1 MGSKATR
8 VAFGEALARI
18 GEQNPDIV
26 VIDAD
31 LSKST
36 MTEFFAK
43 KFPERFFDTGIAE
56 GNMVGMGAG
65 MGLAGKIPFIC
76 SFSCFV
82 GGRFEQIRMSVCY
95 NRSNVKIVGTHAG
108 IGIGEDG
115 YSQMALEDIALMR
128 SLPNMVVIQ
137 PADAVE
143 TERAVESIAEHR
155 GPVFL
160 RLLRQ
165 KVNDINSSDYRF
177 HLGKGVPLRE
187 GKHVSILA
195 TGGVV
200 ENSLKAAD
208 QLKQK
213 GIEAEVVN
221 IHTLKPIDRDLIAER
236 TRTHGKFVT
245 VEDHG
250 VTGGLGSAVA
260 EVVADLGQGQVKR
273 IGVEDFGESGD
284 AEGLYKKYGLSADN
298 ITAKTLELLQ
308 RS

>member
-8 VAFGEALARI
+8 VAFGETLARL
-18 GEQNPDIV
+18 GEENPDIV
-26 VIDAD
+26 VLDAD

-36 MTEFFAK
+36 MTEYFAK
-43 KFPERFFDTGIAE
+43 KFPDRFFDVGIAE

-65 MGLAGKIPFIC
+65 LALAGKIPFIC

-82 GGRFEQIRMSVCY
+82 GGRFEQIRMSVGY
-95 NRSNVKIVGTHAG
+95 NRANVKIVGTHAG

-115 YSQMALEDIALMR
+115 YSQMALEDISLMR

-143 TERAVESIAEHR
+143 TERAVEFTARHH

-165 KVNDINSSDYRF
+165 KVEEINPPDYQFRF
-177 HLGKGVPLRE
+177 GKGVVLRS
-187 GKHVSILA
+187 GQHVTLMA

-200 ENSLKAAD
+200 FYTLKAAET
-208 QLKQK
+208 LARK
-213 GIEAEVVN
+213 GIDAQVVN
-221 IHTLKPIDRDLIAER
+221 IHTLKPLDRELVTDIALR
-236 TRTHGKFVT
+236 QGKILT

-250 VTGGLGSAVA
+250 ITGGLGSAVS
-260 EVVADLGQGQVKR
+260 EVVAEVGRGQVKR
-273 IGVEDFGESGD
+273 VAVEDYAESGD
-284 AEGLYKKYGLSADN
+284 AEGLYKKYGLSEDN
-298 ITAKTLELLQ
+298 IVAKAMELFQ
-308 RS
+308 D